1 MSHEQHDEGSA
12 ECQWVLAE
20 LSERQPTPE
29 VSRRLE
35 AHLADCPTCRDALAW
50 DRRLAGVLKGESF
63 PPASGSIQQHV
74 HALLERRRTVWW
86 RGIAAAFAVAAIL
99 STCGV
104 ILLWDGKI
112 YGGRDHKP
120 AMSAAAN
127 LVPADSLD
135 DLMVLVAEPPVP
147 SLSRSQSGWLA
158 VLVQVS
164 EGDL

>member
-1 MSHEQHDEGSA
+1 
-12 ECQWVLAE
+12 
-20 LSERQPTPE
+20 
-29 VSRRLE
+29 
-35 AHLADCPTCRDALAW
+35 
-50 DRRLAGVLKGESF
+50 LAGVLKGEPF

-127 LVPADSLD
+127 VVPADSLD

-147 SLSRSQSGWLA
+147 NLGRSQSGWLA